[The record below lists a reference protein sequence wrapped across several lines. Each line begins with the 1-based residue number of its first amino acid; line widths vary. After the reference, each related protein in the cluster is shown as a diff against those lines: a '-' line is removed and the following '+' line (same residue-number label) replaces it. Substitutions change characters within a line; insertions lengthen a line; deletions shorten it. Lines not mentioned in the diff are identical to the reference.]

1 MGYFEPWTDKFPR
14 VSRIHNAGGVRRFS
28 INDADYR
35 TNPEGCGLW
44 VRLASPAGQEW
55 RQILGTTQFS
65 LNCSPAA
72 RRRRVVHYALR
83 GYADYDAW
91 RDRYGLED
99 TMATAMDY
107 YEMNKHR
114 LN

>member
-14 VSRIHNAGGVRRFS
+14 VSRIHNAHGVRRFS

-35 TNPEGCGLW
+35 TNSEGRGLW
-44 VRLASPAGQEW
+44 VRLASPAGHEW
-55 RQILGTTQFS
+55 RQVLGTTQFS

-83 GYADYDAW
+83 GYAPYDGW

-99 TMATAMDY
+99 TMETAMDY
-107 YEMNKHR
+107 YELHKID
-114 LN
+114 